1 MHAPMGIGTAA
12 TLSQP
17 RGGASRFH
25 HYVDISRAV
34 MEVLTRF
41 TPLVEPISIDE
52 AFLDVRGATP
62 LRGNR
67 ERSPGTSGT
76 AVRRELDLPISVG
89 GATTKH
95 LAKIASRVAKPDG
108 MLLVA
113 PGTEKAF
120 LRPLPVG
127 FLWGVGPVGEERLA
141 RYGMRT
147 IGDLAEVSADTLA
160 AWMGEHW
167 GRRLWHLAN
176 NLDARTVE
184 GVAAAGSVGA
194 QSAGEATG
202 VAERHTTLLA
212 LADRIGTRL
221 RRKENA
227 GRRITV
233 RVRFADMTA
242 VTRSLVLPAAIAETT
257 SLYRAAAA
265 LTDALILDR
274 SGGRRGNLLGISVDR
289 FEEAP
294 HLQLEL
300 PLGPGAGQED
310 PALRA
315 GSETHRR
322 LRSLDAAVDVARS
335 KFGRGAV
342 QRAAVLGREPEERS
356 PTAAAEEPRPQG
368 GPPARQTMT
377 TGHRA
382 AWRAPGVAGDRW
394 ETLQPVPDS
403 AVLDRTWIMGARSS
417 RVCRH
422 DDRIEHGSVHV
433 VSLDG
438 HRADGTHDREEVE
451 RLCGSDP
458 RCARRTGAQ
467 VVQRFPAAATDD
479 RPTTLAAKA
488 LVVVVVAVEHQ
499 GWLGSARRPSARR
512 RGANSR
518 ASCTTATD
526 DETPQARAVRRDRR
540 RWSRATPVG
549 RANSLDSS
557 RAARA

>member
-1 MHAPMGIGTAA
+1 MRRRESAESLPVTPPCDTHSVTGAATILHADLDAFYAAVEVRDQPALRGRAVAVGGGVILSATYEARSLGVHAPMGIGTA
-12 TLSQP
+12 LRLCPSLVVVP
-17 RGGASRFH
+17 PRFH

-52 AFLDVRGATP
+52 AFLDVRGATR
-62 LRGNR
+62 LFG
-67 ERSPGTSGT
+67 EPGTIAGDIRT

-274 SGGRRGNLLGISVDR
+274 SGGRRGNLLGISVDQL
-289 FEEAP
+289 EEAP

-368 GPPARQTMT
+368 P
-377 TGHRA
+377 
-382 AWRAPGVAGDRW
+382 
-394 ETLQPVPDS
+394 
-403 AVLDRTWIMGARSS
+403 
-417 RVCRH
+417 
-422 DDRIEHGSVHV
+422 
-433 VSLDG
+433 
-438 HRADGTHDREEVE
+438 
-451 RLCGSDP
+451 
-458 RCARRTGAQ
+458 
-467 VVQRFPAAATDD
+467 
-479 RPTTLAAKA
+479 
-488 LVVVVVAVEHQ
+488 
-499 GWLGSARRPSARR
+499 PSAANDDHRPQGGLEGAWSG
-512 RGANSR
+512 RGSMGDPPTCPR
-518 ASCTTATD
+518 L
-526 DETPQARAVRRDRR
+526 
-540 RWSRATPVG
+540 G
-549 RANSLDSS
+549 RT
-557 RAARA
+557 